1 MTDDRESGVE
11 FGPLAADLE
20 ALGYPLSNAKLVERL
35 GDREVVH
42 ANGTTTLGE
51 VLGSVDDRYDSA
63 EEVRQT
69 VFSMIGDEAVGRERY
84 SDRAGS
90 TPDDPDG
97 QESL

>member
-20 ALGYPLSNAKLVERL
+20 DLDYPISNAALVDRF
-35 GDREVVH
+35 GDRDVDH
-42 ANGTTTLGE
+42 ANGTTSLRE
-51 VLGSVDDRYDSA
+51 VLGSVDDEYESA

-69 VFSMIGDEAVGRERY
+69 VFSMIGEDAVGREAY
-84 SDRAGS
+84 SDRGGS
-90 TPDDPDG
+90 QPDDPDE

>member
-20 ALGYPLSNAKLVERL
+20 ALDYPLSNAEVVERL
-35 GDREVVH
+35 GDRDVVH
-42 ANGTTTLGE
+42 ANGATTLGE
-51 VLGSVDDRYDSA
+51 ILGSVDDEYESA

-69 VFSMIGDEAVGRERY
+69 VFSMIGEDAVGRERY

-90 TPDDPDG
+90 TPDDTDE